1 MKISAEETH
10 KLVAK
15 FSKELPTTSSSLSTT
30 VSSNTNPKKTPRFLD
45 RISEETARALRFMSK
60 LRYVTDQ
67 EPIDKSLRRHGTS
80 RPRPLHRKAC
90 HQWCELEL
98 RRRT

>member
-15 FSKELPTTSSSLSTT
+15 FSKELPTTTS
-30 VSSNTNPKKTPRFLD
+30 SSNTNPKKTLRFLD
-45 RISEETARALRFMSK
+45 RIPEETARALRFMSK

-67 EPIDKSLRRHGTS
+67 ELIDKSLRRHGTS
-80 RPRPLHRKAC
+80 MPRPLRRKA
-90 HQWCELEL
+90 WCESMV
-98 RRRT
+98 RTSKANLKVV